1 MTEKERIK
9 LANSWWDHYCKPYQD
24 MKENKTK
31 YLIEYT
37 WGIDNPIH
45 ESIETDDIDWTLDQF
60 ARNRGGIQYTKV
72 IKIED

>member
-1 MTEKERIK
+1 
-9 LANSWWDHYCKPYQD
+9 